1 MNQVETSSY
10 KKKKK
15 KVGIFKNKCFQT
27 ALKVFH
33 SFAKI
38 GSKYIKTT
46 TSGKVIKSISNA

>member
-10 KKKKK
+10 LKKN
-15 KVGIFKNKCFQT
+15 VGIFKNKCFQT